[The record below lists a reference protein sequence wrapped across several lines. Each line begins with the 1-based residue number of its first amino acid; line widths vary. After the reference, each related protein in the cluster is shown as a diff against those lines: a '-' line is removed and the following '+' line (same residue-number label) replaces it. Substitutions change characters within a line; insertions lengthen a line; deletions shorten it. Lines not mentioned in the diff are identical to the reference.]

1 MDVCLVIKQR
11 LEELGL
17 EQRELA
23 AAAEVTE
30 SYISQLLTGKK
41 LPPEPSRTDIY
52 EKMGKF
58 LKVPGGKLSKL
69 ADHQRKEDLKRNLN
83 ETPKPLFKEVRE
95 LILRKCAPAKEK
107 QIRVIFEKQPF
118 GELERLVTQKLLDVV
133 KRVARDELES
143 ETWLHSVARLS
154 GRRYEALR
162 VSILEFMDADAFNVS
177 VENCESFLDP
187 LIESWDI
194 DLATFGM
201 EIVLN
206 RRLIPGYAKKFE
218 FVETELA
225 QTEEEPGLKEFLR
238 HQSVSGD
245 ATEEEIGFLK
255 RLKFDGKRPP
265 PLYYYRELQ
274 NLRDPLHFRAP
285 RPRPC
290 GKKHGAGHSR
300 KDQSHRCI
308 NTWKLTASKNSFSL
322 AAGKRQSSGGQEA
335 EATRTR
341 NKNKD
346 VECFRRPNAGIV
358 HWHSLDRQYMVESC
372 RIFRVAPALLFLRGD
387 SRGISTNHV

>member
-1 MDVCLVIKQR
+1 MDVCVVIKQR

-17 EQRELA
+17 EQRDLA
-23 AAAEVTE
+23 AAAEVTRGYRVLHIAIVDRE
-30 SYISQLLTGKK
+30 EIASGTWPDRHLREDGEISK
-41 LPPEPSRTDIY
+41 SS
-52 EKMGKF
+52 
-58 LKVPGGKLSKL
+58 GGKLSKL
-69 ADHQRKEDLKRNLN
+69 ADHQRKEDLNRNLN

-133 KRVARDELES
+133 QRVAKDELES

-154 GRRYEALR
+154 GRSFEALR

-206 RRLIPGYAKKFE
+206 RRLIPDYAKKFE
-218 FVETELA
+218 FVERESA

-245 ATEEEIGFLK
+245 ATGEEIEFLK
-255 RLKFDGKRPP
+255 RLRFNGKRPT

-274 NLRDPLHFRAP
+274 NLRDPLPFRP
-285 RPRPC
+285 
-290 GKKHGAGHSR
+290 
-300 KDQSHRCI
+300 
-308 NTWKLTASKNSFSL
+308 LTAQSARKKTLGQSQPEGSVAPMHKYL
-322 AAGKRQSSGGQEA
+322 EAAGIEKQMQLNGRKRAIQ
-335 EATRTR
+335 RW
-341 NKNKD
+341 
-346 VECFRRPNAGIV
+346 AG
-358 HWHSLDRQYMVESC
+358 
-372 RIFRVAPALLFLRGD
+372 
-387 SRGISTNHV
+387 SRGKTK